1 MRRCLEM
8 HACEAFQ
15 IPLERSDFGN
25 MIGQFN
31 CIASCAICQQTAG
44 AGQCGVLS
52 FIDDRLLTECRT
64 IS

>member
-1 MRRCLEM
+1 MRRCLEIY
-8 HACEAFQ
+8 ACEAFQ
-15 IPLERSDFGN
+15 IPLEYSDFGN
-25 MIGQFN
+25 MTGQFN
-31 CIASCAICQQTAG
+31 CIASFAICQQIAG